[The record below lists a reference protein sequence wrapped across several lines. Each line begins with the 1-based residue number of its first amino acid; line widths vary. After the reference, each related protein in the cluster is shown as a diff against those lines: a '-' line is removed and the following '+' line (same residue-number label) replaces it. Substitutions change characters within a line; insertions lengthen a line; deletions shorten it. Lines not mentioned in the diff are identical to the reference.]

1 MTGCDESSDNGIDT
15 RQRVLQAAAA
25 VFSEKGF
32 EKATV
37 REIVERA
44 GANVNAVNYY
54 FKGKRELFLALLDDA
69 HTRMAERDR
78 QEFARIRE
86 LPNEERLRSLIV
98 YVLHMFLE
106 MKNTEWRT
114 WMMHRELIE
123 PTSMLDMM
131 VERIAKPRFAEF
143 ADVVR
148 RMAGEEIPDFKVSLC
163 AESIIAQCVHI
174 IHGRAIV
181 SAMIPGLKYDVEG
194 MELLAEHITEFSVAA
209 IKALKTSKG

>member
-1 MTGCDESSDNGIDT
+1 MSKRDESADSGGDT
-15 RQRVLQAAAA
+15 RQRVLEAAGE

-54 FKGKRELFLALLDDA
+54 FKGKRALFLALLDDA

-78 QEFARIRE
+78 REFARIRD
-86 LPNEERLRSLIV
+86 LPNEERLRSLII

-106 MKNTEWRT
+106 MKKTEWQT
-114 WMMHRELIE
+114 WMMHRELVE
-123 PTSMLDMM
+123 PTSMLEMM

-143 ADVVR
+143 AGIVR
-148 RMAGEEIPDFKVSLC
+148 QIAGEEMSDFKVSLC
-163 AESIIAQCVHI
+163 AESVIAQCVHV

-181 SAMIPGLKYDVEG
+181 SAVIPDLEYTVEG
-194 MELLAEHITEFSVAA
+194 VEALAEHITEFSLVA
-209 IKALKTSKG
+209 IKALKNSQG